1 MCLQENVP
9 LVIYGWIKSFTE
21 SQWSQG
27 AITSLE
33 NLFSFLILTGIS
45 AYCNYAA
52 LMKCSPQRKSGFI
65 QTNYVKE
72 VSGGGLLQNIAH

>member
-27 AITSLE
+27 AITRIE

-45 AYCNYAA
+45 EYGNYTAF
-52 LMKCSPQRKSGFI
+52 MKCSPQIKNGFI
-65 QTNYVKE
+65 QTYVKE
-72 VSGGGLLQNIAH
+72 VSGGAFLQNILK